1 MHFVLVLALSTAP
14 SFAVA
19 TFSNGEKAEGAFSL
33 TEGRKMDFFD
43 VIKQKRVAIDPEEI
57 ARISVNVEEESMQ
70 QAWMFKEDG
79 NAEKIMLPWKYPIRK
94 LLTDVTLTTGQ
105 SVHGHVVCPFYL
117 EDDQDS
123 HRYFL
128 VKDQKG
134 EKNQSFEDLTYIKEV
149 VLPNRK
155 VGDIKLG
162 TITVKAAGN
171 AILIDQ
177 KREMTL
183 DPPFTSLLSGQYDV
197 LIFNDKTIR
206 FGLSGDAV
214 PDADKKA
221 IQEKVDKIEE
231 FYTSKKIVAF
241 TKAGSTVRGLVELTR
256 KEESYDKGFQFA
268 RWELWTFEPTKQ
280 SFDVKRRLFL
290 FRQRLEKDLPT
301 YEYKSDDKLKG
312 VNENA
317 TVE

>member
-1 MHFVLVLALSTAP
+1 MHLVLILALSTAP
-14 SFAVA
+14 SFAIA

-57 ARISVNVEEESMQ
+57 ARIAVSVEEESMQ

-105 SVHGHVVCPFYL
+105 SVHGHVVCPFFL

-134 EKNQSFEDLTYIKEV
+134 EKNQAFEDLTYVKEV

-155 VGDIKLG
+155 VGDAKLG

-171 AILIDQ
+171 PILIDQ
-177 KREMTL
+177 KRETSF
-183 DPPFTSLLSGQYDV
+183 DPPFTALLSGQYDV
-197 LIFNDKTIR
+197 LIFNDKAIR
-206 FGLSGDAV
+206 YGLSGDPV
-214 PDADKKA
+214 SDAEKKA

-241 TKAGSTVRGLVELTR
+241 GKAGNVVRGLVELTR

-290 FRQRLEKDLPT
+290 YRQRLEKDLPV
-301 YEYKSDDKLKG
+301 YEYRSDDKLKA
-312 VNENA
+312 VSENA
-317 TVE
+317 VVE